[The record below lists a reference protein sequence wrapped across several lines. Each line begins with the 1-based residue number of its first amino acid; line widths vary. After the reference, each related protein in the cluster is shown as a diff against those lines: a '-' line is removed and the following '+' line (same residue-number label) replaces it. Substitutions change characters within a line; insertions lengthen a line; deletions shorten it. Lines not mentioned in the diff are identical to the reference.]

1 MVVLC
6 DEGGLGALLAFRATT
21 TVHRGEAVI
30 PEFRVEEEV
39 VSGVAVEVAE
49 VVSIVEEEGNG
60 AVSEVEGGGSEVVS
74 VAEVVERHG
83 VGVVVKDDPA
93 DLDEVLNRVGSRA
106 LREVELGGSVDEDLS
121 VRGEDFRACDASVRG
136 DDLRACDAFVGGCS
150 AGDTDSADTRVD
162 ISLESADTE
171 SARDFNRLSV
181 SC

>member
-1 MVVLC
+1 MVMVWGLCLVVLC

-21 TVHRGEAVI
+21 TVHRGEAMI
-30 PEFRVEEEV
+30 PEFRVEEDV

-83 VGVVVKDDPA
+83 VGVVVKVDPA

-121 VRGEDFRACDASVRG
+121 VRGEDFRACDA
-136 DDLRACDAFVGGCS
+136 FVGGCS
-150 AGDTDSADTRVD
+150 AGDSDDTRVD

>member
-6 DEGGLGALLAFRATT
+6 DECGLGALLAFRATT

-30 PEFRVEEEV
+30 PEFRVEV

-49 VVSIVEEEGNG
+49 IVSIVEEEGNG

-83 VGVVVKDDPA
+83 VGVVVKGDPA

-121 VRGEDFRACDASVRG
+121 VRGEDV
-136 DDLRACDAFVGGCS
+136 RACDAFVGGCS
-150 AGDTDSADTRVD
+150 AGDSDDTRVD

>member
-49 VVSIVEEEGNG
+49 LVSIVEEEGNG

-83 VGVVVKDDPA
+83 VGVVVKVDPA

-121 VRGEDFRACDASVRG
+121 VRGEDV
-136 DDLRACDAFVGGCS
+136 RACDAFVGGCS
-150 AGDTDSADTRVD
+150 RPR
-162 ISLESADTE
+162 I
-171 SARDFNRLSV
+171 
-181 SC
+181 